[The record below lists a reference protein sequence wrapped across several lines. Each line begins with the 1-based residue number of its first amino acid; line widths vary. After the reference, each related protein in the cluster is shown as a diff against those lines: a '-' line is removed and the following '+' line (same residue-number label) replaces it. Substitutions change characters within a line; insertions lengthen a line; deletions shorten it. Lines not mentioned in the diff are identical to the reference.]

1 MVYFTCCWN
10 LFLCVTFL
18 IFYFMVFE
26 NYVLALER
34 YESFSS
40 TKSITNLCSGIFD
53 NRQCKLLQD
62 LIQNSIDN
70 ERRRFEFQLEKQ
82 KMMLTN
88 EKNIL
93 GVLIETING
102 IKQDIELLKSKS
114 ENKINPSNS
123 VSNEMA
129 LDNES
134 EDSLKLMNSNITN
147 LMKV

>member
-10 LFLCVTFL
+10 LFLCTTFL
-18 IFYFMVFE
+18 IFYLVVFE

-34 YESFSS
+34 YDSFSS
-40 TKSITNLCSGIFD
+40 TKSIANLCSGIFD

-70 ERRRFEFQLEKQ
+70 ERRRFEFQLETQ
-82 KMMLTN
+82 RMMLTN

-93 GVLIETING
+93 GVLVETINA

-123 VSNEMA
+123 VSNEIA

>member
-1 MVYFTCCWN
+1 M
-10 LFLCVTFL
+10 
-18 IFYFMVFE
+18 
-26 NYVLALER
+26 
-34 YESFSS
+34 
-40 TKSITNLCSGIFD
+40 CSGIFD

-70 ERRRFEFQLEKQ
+70 ERRRFEFELEKQ
-82 KMMLTN
+82 RMMLTN

-93 GVLIETING
+93 GVLIETIHG

-114 ENKINPSNS
+114 ENKINPSNR
-123 VSNEMA
+123 VSNEIA